1 MKKGLHL
8 TLDDRCAIA
17 NGLNNRYSFKAI
29 ANTLGKDCTT
39 ISKEVKKHITISQSG
54 CSGRVYNNCFLRS
67 HCFEGERCEECTYL
81 RMKYRC
87 RSCNKCN
94 FNCDKYQ
101 PEVCLRLSRPPYVC
115 NGCPRKHNLCT
126 LEKHLY
132 LPKEAHKEYELSL
145 RESRSGI
152 GLSEAEV
159 KQLDN
164 LFSPLLKKRQS
175 IHHIYVNHADSVM
188 VSESTI
194 YRLVDYQLFEARN
207 IDLPRKVRYAPR
219 KKKKIFKVDKTCRL
233 NRTYTD
239 YLNFCKENPDV
250 PVTQID
256 SVEGKKGGK
265 VLLTIHFVKAEC
277 MLAFLRD
284 ANDSQSVIHI
294 FNRLYLELSP
304 DVYCGLFPLL
314 LGDNGSEFSNPAALE
329 LDGQGN
335 QRSHVF
341 YCDPS
346 SPEQKG
352 SCERNHEFL
361 RMFIPKGTSLDAFT
375 QSDISLMVDHINSYG
390 RPGLGNKSPYEMMA
404 FLYGEGLLK
413 LLGCHQVCRDDVTL
427 SPAIFKKG
435 GKTDA

>member
-8 TLDDRCAIA
+8 TFDDRCAIS
-17 NGLNNRYSFKAI
+17 NGLRNWDSFKTI
-29 ANTLGKDCTT
+29 ASSLGKDCTT
-39 ISKEVKKHITISQSG
+39 ISKEIKKHITISLTG
-54 CSGRVYNNCFLRS
+54 CSGRVYNNCIHRT
-67 HCFEGERCEECTYL
+67 HCFEGELCDECTYH

-94 FNCDKYQ
+94 FNCNKYQ
-101 PEVCLRLSRPPYVC
+101 PDPCPRLSRPPYVC
-115 NGCPRKHNLCT
+115 NGCPKKHNLCT

-132 LPKEAHKEYELSL
+132 IPGEAHKEYGLTL

-152 GLSEAEV
+152 GLSEDEV
-159 KQLDN
+159 KQLDA

-175 IHHIYVNHADSVM
+175 IHHIYASHADSVM

-194 YRLVDYQLFEARN
+194 YRMVDYNLFEARN

-219 KKKKIFKVDKTCRL
+219 KKKKDFKVDKACRL
-233 NRTYTD
+233 GRTYAD
-239 YLNFCKENPDV
+239 YLDFCREHPDL

-284 ANDSQSVIHI
+284 ANDSQSVINL
-294 FNRLYLELSP
+294 FSRLYLELGP
-304 DVYCGLFPLL
+304 EAYCGLFPLL
-314 LGDNGSEFSNPAALE
+314 LGDNGSEFSNPVALE

-335 QRSHVF
+335 RRSHVF
-341 YCDPS
+341 YCDPA

-361 RMFIPKGTSLDAFT
+361 RMFIPKGMTLDAFT
-375 QSDISLMVDHINSYG
+375 QEDIRLMVDHINSYG
-390 RPGLGNKSPYEMMA
+390 RPSLGDRCPYEVMA
-404 FLYGEGLLK
+404 FLYGGRLLE
-413 LLGCHQVCRDDVTL
+413 LLGCHQVRRDDITL
-427 SPAIFKKG
+427 SPSIWKKG
-435 GKTDA
+435 GGANA